1 MRRVCLLFAFPLTE
15 AHTKK
20 GEYFDAGSDIAVTT
34 VLRGRRG
41 RLLRTWIG
49 FALLAASRYPA
60 LVAEASPAQADVIE
74 RSIVI
79 PVVDANDIVFSRLAS
94 NTGLSQARVS
104 HIVQDNQG
112 FMWFG
117 TQYGLNRYDGYKFK
131 VFAHDPLQPN
141 SLGGVYIKSL
151 FKDHAGRLWIG
162 CDQRLDR
169 FDPITETFI
178 HYSVR
183 AEVRGDDVTVNG
195 ISEDASGM
203 LWLATDSGLFSFD
216 PATGQSRNFRHDEK
230 DPTSLSSDSIR
241 YAGEDREGA
250 FWVASSAGLE
260 AFDRAAHQVTRRV
273 PLPEMRELSFF
284 EDRNGTFWIFH
295 ASGSGL
301 ATFDRKSQT
310 LTHYTFDD
318 HGEFRGPHTAIF
330 AIIEDRSGSLWFG
343 TAGSGLLK
351 LDLEHKRFIRY
362 RNYAND
368 PQSLAMDNL
377 VALFEDRDGNIWTAM
392 HGMRV
397 NVFASRAL
405 PFQKLV
411 YGPSPLETEGGTM
424 VNAVYEGA
432 DDDVWLSY
440 LGALSKINRMSGT
453 RKTFP
458 QATKGSSADVIAVL
472 EDARGTKW
480 FGTSGSGIAQLD
492 RDGKWRYF
500 RHDARDPASLSNDV
514 VTRLLVDH
522 QGTLWAAT
530 WNGLNRLDAAT
541 GHFETYNAEDTVG
554 SRAYLSI
561 SEDSSGFLWLGTSYS
576 GVEKFEPSTGR
587 FIRYV
592 HDDSDPHTLSN
603 NRVNAVFIDHVGGV
617 WIGTQNGLDFLDRHT
632 GRFTVYFER
641 NGLGGNVVSCILE
654 DQVGNLW
661 MSTNHGISRYNPNT
675 KQFDNY
681 SVADGLP
688 GADLSGWGSCFKSE
702 RGEMFFGGYS
712 GATAFFPD
720 KVSEERGKPTVV
732 FTEFDL
738 SGVPVN
744 IGGASPL
751 SKAIGYTEEVTL
763 SHQDNNFAVAFT
775 ALPSRSAES
784 NRYRYMLN
792 GLDRAWHEVGSD
804 RRLASFTTL
813 PAGQYRLLVQGATS
827 RGPWS
832 EAAQLRIRV
841 LKPWWDTWWFR
852 SAILAVLLFVLCVVY
867 YVRLEQLK
875 KRIRE
880 GLELRHAERERI
892 ARDLHDTLLQGIQAL
907 LFRLQ
912 AWGKQSAIPLEQR
925 NEISTVATQARA
937 IVVEGRDRIL
947 ELRRTNIAQA
957 ELIEALKAVASS
969 EESGSS
975 AVFSVTVKGEERA
988 LIPEA
993 FEQLLEITREAIR
1006 NAYRHAGAANISV
1019 MIEYQSAKLQIA
1031 IVDDGRGID
1040 DPMASNAQHAGHF
1053 GLLGMR
1059 ERAAQLRATLIIGKS
1074 AEKGASLTLS
1084 VPAETVYVEAD
1095 NTRWQRRKRL

>member
-1 MRRVCLLFAFPLTE
+1 MRRACLLFAFPPAE
-15 AHTKK
+15 AQTQK
-20 GEYFDAGSDIAVTT
+20 GEFLDAGSAIAVSK
-34 VLRGRRG
+34 VLRRHRG
-41 RLLRTWIG
+41 RFSLTSMG
-49 FALLAASRYPA
+49 FALLALSPHATLA
-60 LVAEASPAQADVIE
+60 AEPTLARAEVIE
-74 RSIVI
+74 QSAVI
-79 PVVDANDIVFSRLAS
+79 PVVDANDIVFSRLAANS
-94 NTGLSQARVS
+94 GLSQARVS

-131 VFAHDPLQPN
+131 VFAHDPLRPN

-169 FDPITETFI
+169 FDPITETFV
-178 HYSVR
+178 HYSFR
-183 AEVRGDDVTVNG
+183 AEAQSGDVTVNG

-203 LWLATDSGLFSFD
+203 LWLATESGLFSFD
-216 PATGQSRNFRHDEK
+216 PATGRSRNFRHDDK
-230 DPTSLSSDSIR
+230 DPTTLSSDSIKF
-241 YAGEDREGA
+241 AGEDREDA
-250 FWVASSAGLE
+250 FWVASGAGLE
-260 AFDRAAHQVTRRV
+260 AFDRAAGQVTQRV

-301 ATFDRKSQT
+301 ATFNRKSRT

-318 HGEFRGPHTAIF
+318 HGKFKGPHLAIF
-330 AIIEDRSGSLWFG
+330 SMIEDRNGVLWFG
-343 TAGSGLLK
+343 TAGSGLIK
-351 LDLEHKRFIRY
+351 MDREQNRFIRY

-368 PQSLAMDNL
+368 PQSLATDNL
-377 VALFEDRDGNIWTAM
+377 VALFEDRDGNIWTAL

-397 NVFASRAL
+397 NVFSSHAL
-405 PFQKLV
+405 PFQKLA
-411 YGPSPLETEGGTM
+411 YGPTPLETEGGTM
-424 VNAVYEGA
+424 VNAVYEAAG
-432 DDDVWLSY
+432 DGLWLSY
-440 LGALSKINRMSGT
+440 LGDLSRVNRSSGS
-453 RKTFP
+453 RESFP
-458 QATKGSSADVIAVL
+458 AATQGTSADVITVL
-472 EDARGTKW
+472 EDAHGATW
-480 FGTSGSGIAQLD
+480 FGTSGGGLAQLNH
-492 RDGKWRYF
+492 DGKWRYF
-500 RHDARDPASLSNDV
+500 RHDAHDPTSLSNDV
-514 VTRLLVDH
+514 VTRLLIDH
-522 QGTLWAAT
+522 NGTLWAVT
-530 WNGLNRLDAAT
+530 WNGLDRFDATT
-541 GHFETYNAEDTVG
+541 GHFQTYNADGGSG
-554 SRAYLSI
+554 SRAYLSMA
-561 SEDSSGFLWLGTSYS
+561 EDASGLFWLGTSYS
-576 GVEKFEPSTGR
+576 GVEKFDPSTGR
-587 FIRYV
+587 FTRYV
-592 HDDSDPHTLSN
+592 HDESDPASLSN
-603 NRVNAVFIDHVGGV
+603 NRVNAVFVDHVGGV
-617 WIGTQNGLDFLDRHT
+617 WMGTQNGLGSLDRDT
-632 GRFTVYFER
+632 GQFTAYYES

-654 DQVGNLW
+654 DQSGNLW
-661 MSTNHGISRYNPNT
+661 MSTNHGISRYNPKA

-681 SVADGLP
+681 SVGDGLP
-688 GADLSGWGSCFKSE
+688 GPDLSGWGSCFKSK
-702 RGEMFFGGYS
+702 RGEMFFGGYA

-720 KVSEERGKPTVV
+720 KMLETTGKPTVV

-738 SGVPVN
+738 AGLPVN

-763 SHQDNNFAVAFT
+763 SHQDNNFAVEFT

-784 NRYRYMLN
+784 NRYRYRLN
-792 GLDRAWHEVGSD
+792 GLDKSWHEVASD

-813 PAGQYRLLVQGATS
+813 PAGRYRLLVQGATS

-832 EAAQLRIRV
+832 EATELRIRI

-852 SAILAVLLFVLCVVY
+852 SAIFTALLIVLCIVY
-867 YVRLEQLK
+867 YVRLEQLR

-912 AWGKQSAIPLEQR
+912 AWGKHSAIPLQQR

-957 ELIEALKAVASS
+957 ELIEALKAVASA

-975 AVFSVTVKGEERA
+975 AAFSITVKGEERA

-993 FEQLLEITREAIR
+993 YEQLLEITREAIR
-1006 NAYRHAGAANISV
+1006 NAYRHSGAANISV
-1019 MIEYQSAKLQIA
+1019 MIEYQSTRLQIA
-1031 IVDDGRGID
+1031 IVDDGRGIVD
-1040 DPMASNAQHAGHF
+1040 SMVSAAQHEGHF

-1059 ERAAQLRATLIIGKS
+1059 ERAAQLRATLIIGKG
-1074 AEKGASLTLS
+1074 AKKGASVVLS
-1084 VPAETVYVEAD
+1084 VPANTVYVEAQ
-1095 NTRWQRRKRL
+1095 NPRRQRRSL

>member
-1 MRRVCLLFAFPLTE
+1 LSKVIPRRRGRFPLT
-15 AHTKK
+15 
-20 GEYFDAGSDIAVTT
+20 S
-34 VLRGRRG
+34 
-41 RLLRTWIG
+41 IG
-49 FALLAASRYPA
+49 CALLTWWPYSIFAAES
-60 LVAEASPAQADVIE
+60 LPAQAEVIE
-74 RSIVI
+74 RSVVTH
-79 PVVDANDIVFSRLAS
+79 VVDANDLVFSRLAS

-104 HIVQDNQG
+104 HIVQDDQG
-112 FMWFG
+112 FIWFG
-117 TQYGLNRYDGYKFK
+117 TQYGLNRYDGYEFK

-169 FDPITETFI
+169 FDPITETFV
-178 HYSVR
+178 HYSIR
-183 AEVRGDDVTVNG
+183 AEARGGDVAVNG

-203 LWLATDSGLFSFD
+203 LWLATDSGLFSFE
-216 PATGQSRNFRHDEK
+216 PATGRSIGFRHNDT
-230 DPTSLSSDSIR
+230 DRTTLSSDTIK
-241 YAGEDREGA
+241 YAGEDRGGA

-260 AFDRAAHQVTRRV
+260 AFDRATGQVTQRV

-301 ATFDRKSQT
+301 ATFDRKNQT
-310 LTHYTFDD
+310 LTHYTFD
-318 HGEFRGPHTAIF
+318 GLGKFSGPHIAIF
-330 AIIEDRSGSLWFG
+330 AMIEDRNGMLWFA

-351 LDLEHKRFIRY
+351 LDREHNRFIRY

-377 VALFEDRDGNIWTAM
+377 VTLFEDRDGNIWTAL

-405 PFQKLV
+405 PFEKLS
-411 YGPSPLETEGGTM
+411 YGPPPLETEGGTM
-424 VNAVYEGA
+424 VNAVYEGSS
-432 DDDVWLSY
+432 DELWLSY
-440 LGALSKINRMSGT
+440 LGALSRVNRISGS
-453 RKTFP
+453 RESFP
-458 QATKGSSADVIAVL
+458 AATLGTSADVITIL
-472 EDARGTKW
+472 EDSHGTKW
-480 FGTSGSGIAQLD
+480 FGTSGGGLARLS

-500 RHDARDPASLSNDV
+500 RHDDRNPASLSNDV
-514 VTRLLVDH
+514 VTRLLIDH

-530 WNGLNRLDAAT
+530 WNGLDRFDSST
-541 GHFETYNAEDTVG
+541 DQFETYSAEG
-554 SRAYLSI
+554 AAGARAYLSL
-561 SEDSSGFLWLGTSYS
+561 SEDASGVFWLGTSYS
-576 GVEKFEPSTGR
+576 GVESFDPSSGR
-587 FIRYV
+587 FRRYV
-592 HDDSDPHTLSN
+592 HDDSDDATLSN
-603 NRVNAVFIDHVGGV
+603 NRVNAVFIDHSGRI
-617 WIGTQNGLDFLDRHT
+617 WIGTQNGLDSLDPDT
-632 GRFTVYFER
+632 GRFTTYYEM

-654 DQVGNLW
+654 DDVGNLW
-661 MSTNHGISRYNPNT
+661 MSSNHGVSRYTPNA

-688 GADLSGWGSCFKSE
+688 GADLSGWGACAKSP
-702 RGEMFFGGYS
+702 RGEVFFGGYA

-720 KVSEERGKPTVV
+720 KVSEKMDKPTVV

-738 SGVPVN
+738 AGVPVS
-744 IGGASPL
+744 IGGRSPL
-751 SKAIGYTEEVTL
+751 LKAIGYTEDLTL
-763 SHQDNNFAVAFT
+763 SHRDNNFAVAFT
-775 ALPSRSAES
+775 ALPSRNAES
-784 NRYRYMLN
+784 NRYRYQLT
-792 GLDRAWHEVGSD
+792 GLDKSWHEVGSD
-804 RRLASFTTL
+804 RRMASFTTL
-813 PAGQYRLLVQGATS
+813 PAGQYRLLVQAATS

-832 EAAQLRIRV
+832 ESAALGIRI

-852 SAILAVLLFVLCVVY
+852 SAIVAALLTSLCIVY

-875 KRIRE
+875 RRIRE

-925 NEISTVATQARA
+925 NEISTVAMQARA

-947 ELRRTNIAQA
+947 ELRRKNIAQE
-957 ELIEALKAVASS
+957 ELVEALKALASS
-969 EESGSS
+969 EGSASS
-975 AVFSVTVKGEERA
+975 AAFSVSVRGEERP

-993 FEQLLEITREAIR
+993 YEQLLEITREGIR

-1019 MIEYQSAKLQIA
+1019 IIEYHNAKLQIV
-1031 IVDDGRGID
+1031 IVDDGCGID
-1040 DPMASNAQHAGHF
+1040 DSMLSSAEHAGHF

-1059 ERAAQLRATLIIGKS
+1059 ERAAALRAKLIIGKS
-1074 AEKGASLTLS
+1074 AKNGVILTLS
-1084 VPAETVYVEAD
+1084 VPAETVYMG
-1095 NTRWQRRKRL
+1095 TRHSRHI

>member
-1 MRRVCLLFAFPLTE
+1 MRRACLLFAFLSTGVQ
-15 AHTKK
+15 TQK
-20 GEYFDAGSDIAVTT
+20 GEFLDAGSGIAVSKPLCRRLGRFLS
-34 VLRGRRG
+34 VL
-41 RLLRTWIG
+41 IG
-49 FALLAASRYPA
+49 FALLAESPYLAFAAEPA
-60 LVAEASPAQADVIE
+60 HSQAEIIE
-74 RSIVI
+74 KSEVLPI
-79 PVVDANDIVFSRLAS
+79 VDANDIVFSRLAA

-151 FKDHAGRLWIG
+151 FKDRAGRLWIG

-178 HYSVR
+178 HYSIR
-183 AEVRGDDVTVNG
+183 AQTQDSDVTVNG

-203 LWLATDSGLFSFD
+203 LWLATESGLFSFD
-216 PATGQSRNFRHDEK
+216 PVTGRSRNFQHDGK
-230 DPTSLSSDSIR
+230 DPSTLSSDSIKF
-241 YAGEDREGA
+241 AGEDREGA

-260 AFDRAAHQVTRRV
+260 AFDRGSSRVTRRV

-318 HGEFRGPHTAIF
+318 RGKFKDPHIAIF
-330 AIIEDRSGSLWFG
+330 AMIEDRNGVLWFG
-343 TAGSGLLK
+343 TAGSGLVK
-351 LDLEHKRFIRY
+351 MDRQHNRFVRY

-377 VALFEDRDGNIWTAM
+377 VALFEDRDGNIWTAL

-397 NVFASRAL
+397 NVFSSRAL
-405 PFQKLV
+405 PFEKIA
-411 YGPSPLETEGGTM
+411 YGPTPLETEGGTM
-424 VNAVYEGA
+424 VNAVHEAAG
-432 DDDVWLSY
+432 DDLWLSY
-440 LGALSKINRMSGT
+440 LGALNRINRTTGS
-453 RKTFP
+453 RESFP
-458 QATKGSSADVIAVL
+458 AATKGTSADVITVL
-472 EDARGTKW
+472 EDAHGATW
-480 FGTSGSGIAQLD
+480 FGTSGGGLAQLNH
-492 RDGKWRYF
+492 DGKWRHF
-500 RHDARDPASLSNDV
+500 RHDARDPSSLSNDV
-514 VTRLLVDH
+514 VTRLLIDH

-530 WNGLNRLDAAT
+530 WNGLDRFDAAT
-541 GHFETYNAEDTVG
+541 GQFKTYNAEG
-554 SRAYLSI
+554 AAGGRAYLSI
-561 SEDSSGFLWLGTSYS
+561 SEDPAGFLWLGTSYS
-576 GVEKFEPSTGR
+576 GVEKFDPSTGQ
-587 FIRYV
+587 FTRYV
-592 HDDSDPHTLSN
+592 HDDSDSATLSN
-603 NRVNAVFIDHVGGV
+603 NRVNSVFIDHSGGI
-617 WIGTQNGLDFLDRHT
+617 WIGTQNGLDFLDRAGH
-632 GRFTVYFER
+632 FTAYYER

-654 DQVGNLW
+654 DQGGNLW
-661 MSTNHGISRYNPNT
+661 MSTNHGISRYAAKAN
-675 KQFDNY
+675 QFDNY

-688 GADLSGWGSCFKSE
+688 GADLSGWGSCFKST
-702 RGEMFFGGYS
+702 RGEMFYGGYA

-720 KVSEERGKPTVV
+720 KVSEAIDKPTVV

-738 SGVPVN
+738 AGVPVS

-751 SKAIGYTEEVTL
+751 SKAIGFTEEVTL

-784 NRYRYMLN
+784 NRYRYQLD
-792 GLDRAWHEVGSD
+792 GLDKTWHEVGSD

-813 PAGQYRLLVQGATS
+813 PAGRYQLLVQGATS

-832 EAAQLRIRV
+832 EAAELRITI
-841 LKPWWDTWWFR
+841 LKPWWGTWWFR
-852 SAILAVLLFVLCVVY
+852 SVILIALLIVLCVSY

-875 KRIRE
+875 KHIRE
-880 GLELRHAERERI
+880 GLELRHIERERI

-912 AWGKQSAIPLEQR
+912 AWGKQSAIPLDQR

-947 ELRRTNIAQA
+947 ELRRTNIAQT

-969 EESGSS
+969 EGAGSS
-975 AVFSVTVKGEERA
+975 AVFSVAVKGEERE

-993 FEQLLEITREAIR
+993 YEQLLEITREGIR
-1006 NAYRHAGAANISV
+1006 NAYRHAGAGNISV
-1019 MIEYQSAKLQIA
+1019 IIEYQAARLQIA

-1040 DPMASNAQHAGHF
+1040 ASMASAAQQARHF

-1059 ERAAQLRATLIIGKS
+1059 ERAAELRATLIIEKN
-1074 AEKGASLTLS
+1074 AKKGASLTLS
-1084 VPAETVYVEAD
+1084 VPAETVYVEPYEP
-1095 NTRWQRRKRL
+1095 RWRRRFGF